1 MKVENNQLPKISVI
15 IPTYNEA
22 INLPL
27 LLSDLSIL
35 DEDGEIIIMDAAS
48 EDKTIEIANI
58 YGARIY
64 KSNKKNRGLQLNSG
78 AKKARGEWFIFL
90 HADCRLDGNW
100 LRKIRPVFFEKEHY
114 VYYFKF
120 KINDQKIIFRFL
132 EILVN
137 FRSYFLKTPY
147 GDQGLLINRKTYFD
161 NNGFRKIP
169 LMEDL
174 DFITRLKNK
183 QKLRILNFPIYTS
196 SRKWEKTN
204 IFLQAIKNWKL
215 RRRWRR
221 GESIQKIYRD
231 YYKK

>member
-15 IPTYNEA
+15 IPTCNEA
-22 INLPL
+22 TNLPL

-90 HADCRLDGNW
+90 HADSRLDRNW
-100 LRKIRPVFFEKEHY
+100 LRKIRPVFFEKELY

-120 KINDQKIIFRFL
+120 KINDQKIIYRFL

-147 GDQGLLINRKTYFD
+147 GDQGLLINRKT
-161 NNGFRKIP
+161 
-169 LMEDL
+169 
-174 DFITRLKNK
+174 
-183 QKLRILNFPIYTS
+183 
-196 SRKWEKTN
+196 SRKWEKTD